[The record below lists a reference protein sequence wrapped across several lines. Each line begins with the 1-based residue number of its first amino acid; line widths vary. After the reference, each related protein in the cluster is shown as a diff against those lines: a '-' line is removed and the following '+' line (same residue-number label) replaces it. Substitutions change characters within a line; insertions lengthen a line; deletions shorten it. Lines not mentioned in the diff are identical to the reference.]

1 MKIKIFLCFQRV
13 VIVFHMLRTARRAG
27 APCGRSTGLEKAA
40 KGLTRKGFPETIP
53 SFTFYCVKLSAQW
66 KRREMVRGVD
76 DGPKTDW
83 LLAALEKTL
92 GLSSV
97 AGASWEY

>member
-1 MKIKIFLCFQRV
+1 MLDFAFRYGHNARLRV
-13 VIVFHMLRTARRAG
+13 KMREV
-27 APCGRSTGLEKAA
+27 
-40 KGLTRKGFPETIP
+40 
-53 SFTFYCVKLSAQW
+53 SAQW
-66 KRREMVRGVD
+66 KRCEMVRGVD

-92 GLSSV
+92 GLSGC

>member
-1 MKIKIFLCFQRV
+1 
-13 VIVFHMLRTARRAG
+13 MLHVKT
-27 APCGRSTGLEKAA
+27 
-40 KGLTRKGFPETIP
+40 
-53 SFTFYCVKLSAQW
+53 VKLSAQW
-66 KRREMVRGVD
+66 KRQEMVLGVD

-97 AGASWEY
+97 CWSKLGISVLTEHFY